1 MARAKREKFSPED
14 LLCRSIVVESRCSV
28 PAGCQ
33 GWSQAAE
40 LHDAGKD
47 GGSQQ
52 RRPLDGRVGGA
63 PLGERPQPSPTAL
76 RRRHRAHHA
85 SIYPS
90 ESLPCLPDA
99 SCVVQPCS
107 PDLGPGGLSASASA
121 PGASCFPSGPC
132 GIGLRA
138 TSAEARIQ
146 VAVLAGGHGGH
157 GSGDLLG
164 SIDWSL
170 EFWGKT
176 LYPARDAHLV
186 RLHHK
191 GEDGRRF
198 FFLRLQASP
207 KNVWSVW
214 SRQWEKFRRHV
225 LPPGYP
231 HALRSGAVPLVPEA
245 GGPPPL
251 HAVPQAPR
259 VGPLPEPGQH
269 GPSGQAMSHIYRSRF
284 RSPGPQPCGRCY
296 PTPHYHALPPPRP
309 ATMDSSGLGSGHWG
323 IRGPE
328 GPSGDRAK
336 AGPRP
341 ATSDPGSEGLAADL
355 KKRRHPCLEQPLA
368 DQHHRTIS
376 VVPFL
381 PSCRCRP
388 SRRRALPT
396 VIPPR
401 PSAALDVTTTAAECP
416 STT

>member
-1 MARAKREKFSPED
+1 MRISSYCTTKGRMEEGFFSSAAGFSKKC
-14 LLCRSIVVESRCSV
+14 LVGVVPSM
-28 PAGCQ
+28 
-33 GWSQAAE
+33 
-40 LHDAGKD
+40 
-47 GGSQQ
+47 
-52 RRPLDGRVGGA
+52 
-63 PLGERPQPSPTAL
+63 GEIPP
-76 RRRHRAHHA
+76 
-85 SIYPS
+85 
-90 ESLPCLPDA
+90 PC
-99 SCVVQPCS
+99 
-107 PDLGPGGLSASASA
+107 
-121 PGASCFPSGPC
+121 
-132 GIGLRA
+132 A
-138 TSAEARIQ
+138 TSR
-146 VAVLAGGHGGH
+146 LPTCP
-157 GSGDLLG
+157 
-164 SIDWSL
+164 
-170 EFWGKT
+170 T
-176 LYPARDAHLV
+176 LRGCAPRA
-186 RLHHK
+186 
-191 GEDGRRF
+191 
-198 FFLRLQASP
+198 
-207 KNVWSVW
+207 
-214 SRQWEKFRRHV
+214 
-225 LPPGYP
+225 
-231 HALRSGAVPLVPEA
+231 EA

-328 GPSGDRAK
+328 GPSGDGAK